1 MLKLANAYGMK
12 FLVPPN
18 DEGVGSCLLEA
29 GEFAR
34 VELEFI
40 LASCDGNLLDVGAN
54 IGAIGLPFA
63 ARRPNAKVIAIEAH
77 RDIAEILQ
85 ANVNLNGLTNVDVI
99 HAAAGEREGEADIP
113 IPPVD
118 RIGNI
123 GAGSLYDAGY
133 PTLRT
138 KFIPLDSLKASN
150 PSLVKIDVEGFEPH
164 VLQGS
169 NDLLKI
175 MRPNWLIE
183 ISRRRPENFKNIRS
197 ILELHNY
204 SIYWFFSPF
213 LTPQIGRPGDFR
225 GDFAIFASD
234 NPPPWPLA
242 RCGTEWPTSEK
253 LLPYLSDRRLFSTN
267 HL

>member
-18 DEGVGSCLLEA
+18 DEGVGACLLEA

-40 LASCDGNLLDVGAN
+40 LAACDGNLLDVGAN

-85 ANVNLNGLTNVDVI
+85 ANVNLNGLTNVEVI
-99 HAAAGEREGEADIP
+99 HAAAGEREGFTDIP
-113 IPPVD
+113 ISPID
-118 RIGNI
+118 RFGNI
-123 GAGSLYDAGY
+123 GASSIYDAGH
-133 PTLRT
+133 PTLSTRIFPIDT
-138 KFIPLDSLKASN
+138 LKYS
-150 PSLVKIDVEGFEPH
+150 SISMVKIDVEGFEPR

-169 NDLLKI
+169 QNLLESV
-175 MRPNWLIE
+175 RPNWLIE
-183 ISRRRPENFKNIRS
+183 VSRSRPEHYQSVID
-197 ILELHNY
+197 ILDLNKY
-204 SIYWFFSPF
+204 STYWFFSPF
-213 LTPQIGRPGDFR
+213 VSPKIGRSGDFR
-225 GDFAIFASD
+225 GDFAIYASD

-242 RCGTEWPTSEK
+242 RCGAEWPTSEK
-253 LLPYLSDRRLFSTN
+253 LLPYLSDRHLFSTGKR
-267 HL
+267 

>member
-40 LASCDGNLLDVGAN
+40 LASCDGDLLDVGAN

-85 ANVNLNGLTNVDVI
+85 ANVNLNELTNVEVI
-99 HAAAGEREGEADIP
+99 HAAAGERAGEADVP
-113 IPPVD
+113 IQPVE

-138 KFIPLDSLKASN
+138 KFIPLDSLSAAKPAF
-150 PSLVKIDVEGFEPH
+150 VKIDVEGFEPR
-164 VLQGS
+164 VLEGS
-169 NDLLKI
+169 KLLLNEL
-175 MRPNWLIE
+175 RPEWLVE
-183 ISRRRPENFKNIRS
+183 ISRQRKNTTISVANTLR
-197 ILELHNY
+197 EAGY
-204 SIYWFFSPF
+204 SLYWFFSPF
-213 LTPQIGRPGDFR
+213 VSNIGDATGTPMKGDFS
-225 GDFAIFASD
+225 IFATDRAPSWKLPQFGD
-234 NPPPWPLA
+234 SWPKRILDF
-242 RCGTEWPTSEK
+242 
-253 LLPYLSDRRLFSTN
+253 PYLSNLAIGLS
-267 HL
+267 

>member
-138 KFIPLDSLKASN
+138 KFIPLDSLKASS
-150 PSLVKIDVEGFEPH
+150 PSLVKIDVEGFEPR
-164 VLQGS
+164 VLDGS
-169 NDLLKI
+169 KFLLENT
-175 MRPNWLIE
+175 RPEWLIE
-183 ISRRRPENFKNIRS
+183 ISRERKNTTLLVS
-197 ILELHNY
+197 NTLMKAGY
-204 SIYWFFSPF
+204 SLYWFFSPF
-213 LTPQIGRPGDFR
+213 ISGPIEIKGTLMR
-225 GDFAIFASD
+225 GDFSIFATDRTPRWKLPRFGSS
-234 NPPPWPLA
+234 WPKGSLDF
-242 RCGTEWPTSEK
+242 
-253 LLPYLSDRRLFSTN
+253 PYLSDPTLRTS
-267 HL
+267 